1 MFTQTNPFTGLDT
14 ETDVSTFP
22 RQKITYSEKV
32 KDDNSWGKKC
42 IDAAISSIDI
52 QNRSKRSSKLKK
64 IRNYNLFNGKFDKSD
79 MEVTVQPLS
88 MMGYTFPA
96 ELQYRDII
104 SPIFYFLF
112 GEEARRGTSFVLR
125 SLNEDSISE
134 KEEKKKKDIQAIL
147 LNYLNSQQPQQPQ
160 QQNQESQENQQ
171 NQQQEQLSEEE
182 LKKLEKYYSYDY
194 KDMRE
199 RLASHLLNYLYTTLH
214 LNGQFSKAWEDAML
228 AGEELYE
235 IDIIS
240 REPIARRQN
249 PLELSFIL
257 SHNSDFIDN
266 AEIIV
271 KDEYY
276 PISKIIDEYW
286 EVLEDNEIDELE
298 STNDSYLWNNFS
310 LAGNASG
317 FVPLTGDLSKYA
329 NQNSSSGDWSNEKGE
344 IRVSKVIWKS
354 KKLIGELIY
363 IDENGTQQKTYVP
376 DNFKEDKNNPN
387 YHVNWFWINEYWEG
401 TRIKDKIYKNIRPRK
416 LQYRKMDNIS
426 ECKSGFVG
434 TIYSANN
441 SESVS
446 FMDRLVPWIYTYITL
461 WYRLDLLMAANIGK
475 IGLIDVSL
483 MPDGWEMEKWLYYAS
498 IMKIRFV
505 NSFNEGKK
513 GQSTGKLA
521 GSSTQNKTLDLS
533 TGNEIQGYI
542 QILEY
547 IEKKI
552 QDISGITRQRLG
564 TIAPS
569 DLVGNT
575 QASIN
580 QSSIITEKYY
590 QIHNAVKQRVLEALI
605 ETAKVAYRDDI
616 KKLQYITDD
625 LSTIFF
631 TYDGNQFTND
641 QYGIVVSDSY
651 EDIQILTTVKQLAQA
666 AIQNDKTELSTIFNV
681 LSTKSISEIKSTLKH
696 FDNKVAQ
703 NQQAQFQAEQIN
715 KQEILKIEQQ
725 KIDNDN
731 WNKEQD
737 RQTKLR
743 IAEIQGLSYE
753 KDTEKGA
760 TQIINQAKLALE
772 ERKQSFIEH
781 QAQEQNSQDRE
792 SARLKEKDIKTK
804 AQIKREEIRAKNNI
818 KNTNNT
824 KNTKNIKKK

>member
-1 MFTQTNPFTGLDT
+1 
-14 ETDVSTFP
+14 
-22 RQKITYSEKV
+22 
-32 KDDNSWGKKC
+32 
-42 IDAAISSIDI
+42 
-52 QNRSKRSSKLKK
+52 
-64 IRNYNLFNGKFDKSD
+64 
-79 MEVTVQPLS
+79 ME
-88 MMGYTFPA
+88 
-96 ELQYRDII
+96 
-104 SPIFYFLF
+104 
-112 GEEARRGTSFVLR
+112 
-125 SLNEDSISE
+125 
-134 KEEKKKKDIQAIL
+134 
-147 LNYLNSQQPQQPQ
+147 
-160 QQNQESQENQQ
+160 
-171 NQQQEQLSEEE
+171 
-182 LKKLEKYYSYDY
+182 
-194 KDMRE
+194 
-199 RLASHLLNYLYTTLH
+199 
-214 LNGQFSKAWEDAML
+214 
-228 AGEELYE
+228 
-235 IDIIS
+235 
-240 REPIARRQN
+240 
-249 PLELSFIL
+249 
-257 SHNSDFIDN
+257 
-266 AEIIV
+266 
-271 KDEYY
+271 
-276 PISKIIDEYW
+276 
-286 EVLEDNEIDELE
+286 
-298 STNDSYLWNNFS
+298 
-310 LAGNASG
+310 
-317 FVPLTGDLSKYA
+317 
-329 NQNSSSGDWSNEKGE
+329 
-344 IRVSKVIWKS
+344 
-354 KKLIGELIY
+354 
-363 IDENGTQQKTYVP
+363 
-376 DNFKEDKNNPN
+376 
-387 YHVNWFWINEYWEG
+387 
-401 TRIKDKIYKNIRPRK
+401 
-416 LQYRKMDNIS
+416 
-426 ECKSGFVG
+426 
-434 TIYSANN
+434 
-441 SESVS
+441 
-446 FMDRLVPWIYTYITL
+446 
-461 WYRLDLLMAANIGK
+461 
-475 IGLIDVSL
+475 
-483 MPDGWEMEKWLYYAS
+483 
-498 IMKIRFV
+498 
-505 NSFNEGKK
+505 
-513 GQSTGKLA
+513 
-521 GSSTQNKTLDLS
+521 
-533 TGNEIQGYI
+533 
-542 QILEY
+542 
-547 IEKKI
+547 
-552 QDISGITRQRLG
+552 DISGITRQRLG

-792 SARLKEKDIKTK
+792 SARLKEKDIETK